1 MERGGTMIPYR
12 DTLSFRVRPAPR
24 DLHLHSDRARAR
36 AWRVG
41 RDLSEVETV
50 WDGLNL
56 QLREVSASTNFG
68 CDIFLIPL

>member
-12 DTLSFRVRPAPR
+12 DTLSGAAGPKGPPLAQ
-24 DLHLHSDRARAR
+24 SAR

-41 RDLSEVETV
+41 RDLSEVETI
-50 WDGLNL
+50 WEGLNL